1 MTQTITQIHTLS
13 FEEVLLR
20 LALAV
25 LCGGL
30 IGMERERRGRPAG
43 LRTYTIVCLGATLT
57 MLLSQYNA
65 AMLSGP
71 WAALDAQ
78 TDISRFS
85 AQVINGVGFIGAGTV
100 LTTDRQKTKGLTTAA
115 CLWASACMGIA
126 IGAGFYTGVLI
137 GYLVIFV
144 VVCVLPVFEGMLRNR
159 TKNMDLTLGMEQL
172 DGIRQVID
180 CLKQRNVTI
189 YDMDISKRRTPD
201 QMPFQVSISMGL
213 KSARE
218 RGEILATL
226 SGFEQI
232 RTIEEDK

>member
-137 GYLVIFV
+137 GYVVIFV

>member
-159 TKNMDLTLGMEQL
+159 TKNMDLTLGMEQP

-189 YDMDISKRRTPD
+189 YDMDISKRRSPD